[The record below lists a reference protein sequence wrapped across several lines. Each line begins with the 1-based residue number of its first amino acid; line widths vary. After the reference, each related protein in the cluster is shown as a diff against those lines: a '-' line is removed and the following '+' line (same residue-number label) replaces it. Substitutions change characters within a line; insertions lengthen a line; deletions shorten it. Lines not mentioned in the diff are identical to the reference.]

1 MKKPLQ
7 EQFKRIG
14 GKLNETDWSTLRL
27 RSNIDQKWGSTQDMI
42 DDTTAWIEA
51 ATAEGGS
58 ETLEDFERA
67 VETIQSFITD
77 LDRRDHGR

>member
-14 GKLNETDWSTLRL
+14 GKLNETDWSTLTL
-27 RSNIDQKWGSTQDMI
+27 LSNIDDKWGSTQDMI

-51 ATAEGGS
+51 ATA
-58 ETLEDFERA
+58 
-67 VETIQSFITD
+67 
-77 LDRRDHGR
+77 

>member
-14 GKLNETDWSTLRL
+14 GKLNETDWSTLTL
-27 RSNIDQKWGSTQDMI
+27 LSNIDDKWGSTQDMI

-51 ATAEGGS
+51 ATAGGGS

-67 VETIQSFITD
+67 VETIQDFITD